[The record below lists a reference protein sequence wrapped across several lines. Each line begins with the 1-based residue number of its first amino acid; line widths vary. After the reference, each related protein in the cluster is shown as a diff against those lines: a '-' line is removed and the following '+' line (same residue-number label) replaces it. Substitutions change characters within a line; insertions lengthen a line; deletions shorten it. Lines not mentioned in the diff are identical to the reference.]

1 MNQIE
6 GLLILIA
13 IPLSLLCS
21 GYWLAALLGSD
32 SPVERL
38 AFALPCG
45 LAILLAGV
53 GAVNFFRPLSGVWA
67 YACLTPAL
75 LTFLLPRS
83 RTGIF
88 TDLFQTVKASPR
100 SVLLLAAGFFG
111 LLLWPVLLAPTSIF
125 YDGTSNHDSFFWI
138 AGAEHL
144 KRHTYM
150 ELPVISAT
158 QPLTN
163 QASALIGWHP
173 AWGRMGGEGLL
184 ALASAVIG
192 VSPLKLYLYA
202 TASLAIVWFATVYL
216 ALRTFVTEKPAV
228 VTGIALVCLQPIF
241 VFFYGNANL
250 PNLLGALTGAATI
263 IAVER
268 AVRAGAGSRVEF
280 TAWATLGALSL
291 HGLLCTYPEMV
302 PFVLLPCGLL
312 WLRPWYT
319 RGPRLFWRT
328 GLLLAIVLLA
338 GAVLNP
344 ATTIRGVRGFL
355 ASYTVARADTNWA
368 NLFDPLDL
376 SEYIPA
382 LITLSI
388 SGAKEL
394 EWWFGGPLSVLIIV
408 VFGLTVRRSRDR
420 FGLCVTFAG
429 SLFLLLYTLANGFT
443 YGWQKT
449 VQFSGIFF
457 ALGFP
462 VAALDTLWGLRSG
475 SAPYRRLTTAALG
488 ALIVFLGYATVMNCR
503 DIYKWSNRKVISAD
517 WFALRDQSRTTLR
530 QAPVLIEAASFRMA
544 FFHGMWSAYF
554 LTDSHIYF
562 GGRGEESGGYL
573 RSGIINEQNREIPE
587 PRAVLVGSPWADA
600 FDANS
605 PRLLTGREYTLL
617 QKSNRVF
624 KLSGVHPLNG
634 VPDHAS
640 GVVFLEIQPHS
651 DSHLLLELSPRGKT
665 GGPAEE
671 WKLTRHAEGAE
682 DFTSTITGPSPW
694 HLKVPLVAAR
704 HNQISITL
712 AGHTGPVNELS
723 FIVRGLRIEDG
734 P

>member
-13 IPLSLLCS
+13 LPLSLLCS
-21 GYWLAALLGSD
+21 GYWLAALLGSGT
-32 SPVERL
+32 PLERL

-45 LAILLAGV
+45 LAVLLAGV
-53 GAVNFFRPLSGVWA
+53 ASVNFFHPLSGVWA
-67 YACLTPAL
+67 YACLAPAL

-83 RTGIF
+83 RAGLVS
-88 TDLFQTVKASPR
+88 DLVQTAKTVPR
-100 SVLLLAAGFFG
+100 PILLAAGLFFG
-111 LLLWPVLLAPTSIF
+111 LLLWPVLLAPSSIF

-150 ELPVISAT
+150 EMPVISAT

-163 QASALIGWHP
+163 QASALIGWNP
-173 AWGRMGGEGLL
+173 AWGRMGTEGLL
-184 ALASAVIG
+184 ALASGVIG
-192 VSPLKLYLYA
+192 LSPLKLYLYA

-216 ALRTFVTEKPAV
+216 ALRTFVTEKPALL
-228 VTGIALVCLQPIF
+228 TGIALACLQPIF

-268 AVRAGAGSRVEF
+268 AARVGAASRVEF
-280 TAWATLGALSL
+280 TAWATLAALSL
-291 HGLLCTYPEMV
+291 HGLLCSYPEMG

-312 WLRPWYT
+312 WLRPWFV

-328 GLLLAIVLLA
+328 GLLLAVVLLA
-338 GAVLNP
+338 GAALNP
-344 ATTIRGVRGFL
+344 ATTLRGVRGFL
-355 ASYTVARADTNWA
+355 ASFAIARVDTNWA
-368 NLFDPLDL
+368 NLFAPLDL

-382 LITLSI
+382 LITLSV

-394 EWWFGGPLSVLIIV
+394 EWWFGGPLSVLILV
-408 VFGLTVRRSRDR
+408 VFGLIIRRSRDR
-420 FGLCVTFAG
+420 FGLCASLSG
-429 SLFLLLYTLANGFT
+429 SLVLLIYTLLTGFA

-449 VQFSGIFF
+449 AQFSGIYF
-457 ALGFP
+457 ALIFP
-462 VAALDTLWGLRSG
+462 VAALDTLWGLRSAA
-475 SAPYRRLTTAALG
+475 APNRRLTTAALG
-488 ALIVFLGYATVMNCR
+488 ALLLFLGFATVMNCR

-530 QAPVLIEAASFRMA
+530 EAPVLIEAASFRMA
-544 FFHGMWSAYF
+544 FFHGMWAAYF
-554 LTDSHIYF
+554 LTDSRIYY

-573 RSGIINEQNREIPE
+573 RSGIINEQNQEIPH
-587 PRAVLVGSPWADA
+587 PVAVLVGSPWANA

-605 PRLLTGREYTLL
+605 PRILTGREYTLL
-617 QKSNRVF
+617 GKSNRVF
-624 KLSGVHPLNG
+624 KLSGVYPLNG
-634 VPDHAS
+634 VPDHVS
-640 GVVFLEIQPHS
+640 GAAAMEIQPHS
-651 DSHLLLELSPRGKT
+651 DSHLLLELAPRAKAGW
-665 GGPAEE
+665 PAGE
-671 WKLTRHAEGAE
+671 WKLTRHAEGAP
-682 DFTSTITGPSPW
+682 DFAGTVTGPSPW
-694 HLKVPLVAAR
+694 RISIPLVAGR
-704 HNQISITL
+704 RNQIAITL
-712 AGHTGPVNELS
+712 AGHAGSAGDLS

>member
-13 IPLSLLCS
+13 LPLSLLCS
-21 GYWLAALLGSD
+21 GYWLAALLGSGT
-32 SPVERL
+32 PLERL
-38 AFALPCG
+38 AFALLCG
-45 LAILLAGV
+45 LAVLLAGV
-53 GAVNFFRPLSGVWA
+53 AAVNFFHPLSGVWA
-67 YACLTPAL
+67 YACLAPAL

-83 RTGIF
+83 RVGLIS
-88 TDLFQTVKASPR
+88 DLRQTAKSSPR
-100 SVLLLAAGFFG
+100 PVLLAAGLFFG
-111 LLLWPVLLAPTSIF
+111 LLLWPVLRAPSSIF

-173 AWGRMGGEGLL
+173 AWGRMGTEGLL

-228 VTGIALVCLQPIF
+228 LTGAALVCLQPIF

-268 AVRAGAGSRVEF
+268 AARVGAASRVEF
-280 TAWATLGALSL
+280 TAWATLAALAL
-291 HGLLCTYPEMV
+291 HGLLCSYPEMG

-312 WLRPWYT
+312 WLRPWFT
-319 RGPRLFWRT
+319 QGPRLFWRT
-328 GLLLAIVLLA
+328 GLLLAVVLLA

-355 ASYTVARADTNWA
+355 ASFAIARVDTNWA
-368 NLFDPLDL
+368 NLFNPLDL

-382 LITLSI
+382 LITLSV

-394 EWWFGGPLSVLIIV
+394 EWWFGGPLSVLILV
-408 VFGLTVRRSRDR
+408 VFGLIIRHSRDR
-420 FGLCVTFAG
+420 FGLGASLSG
-429 SLFLLLYTLANGFT
+429 SLVLLIYTLATGFA

-457 ALGFP
+457 ALAFP
-462 VAALDTLWGLRSG
+462 VAAVETLWSLRSG
-475 SAPYRRLTTAALG
+475 SVQSRRLATAALG
-488 ALIVFLGYATVMNCR
+488 ALIIFLGFATVMNCR
-503 DIYKWSNRKVISAD
+503 DIYKWSDRKVISAD

-530 QAPVLIEAASFRMA
+530 QAPVLIEAATFRMA

-554 LTDSHIYF
+554 LADSHIYF

-573 RSGIINEQNREIPE
+573 RSGIINELNREIP
-587 PRAVLVGSPWADA
+587 PPSAVLVGRSWAEA

-605 PRLLTGREYTLL
+605 PRILTGREYTLL

-624 KLSGVHPLNG
+624 KLSGVYPLNG

-640 GVVFLEIQPHS
+640 GAVFLEIQPHS
-651 DSHLLLELSPRGKT
+651 DSHLLLELSPRSKAGWT
-665 GGPAEE
+665 AGE

-682 DFTSTITGPSPW
+682 DFTATVTGPSPW
-694 HLKVPLVAAR
+694 QLKISLVAAR
-704 HNQISITL
+704 RNLIDITL
-712 AGHTGPVNELS
+712 AGHTGPAGELS